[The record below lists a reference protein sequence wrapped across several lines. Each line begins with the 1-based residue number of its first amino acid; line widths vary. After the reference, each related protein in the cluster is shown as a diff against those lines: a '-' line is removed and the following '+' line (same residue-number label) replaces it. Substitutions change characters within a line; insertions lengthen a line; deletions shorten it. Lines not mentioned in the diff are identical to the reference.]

1 MFWTQILVVND
12 AVTYIVEKGVILLEP
27 YKWLFNKTKI
37 CIRSQL
43 LTIKVLSILP
53 TLSFVLINYL
63 IIINLIEYKK
73 PELIIAILIGFAG
86 SFFIFKN
93 DEVIGK

>member
-1 MFWTQILVVND
+1 MEDFIFDVFVFCMTII
-12 AVTYIVEKGVILLEP
+12 TGVILLEP
-27 YKWLFNKTKI
+27 YKWLFKKAKI

-73 PELIIAILIGFAG
+73 SELIIAILLGVAG

-93 DEVIGK
+93 DDVISK

>member
-1 MFWTQILVVND
+1 MEAFIFNIFIFCMTII
-12 AVTYIVEKGVILLEP
+12 AGVILLEP